1 MAGIEFSHLSPY
13 CIALQ
18 DHPAGPSLRMILQD
32 YPAGPS
38 GGLCDPLI
46 IMHPSHRFCKIYIP
60 YKKLIWVHNCLG
72 YDLIETIYQDQGR
85 SLSSLPT

>member
-1 MAGIEFSHLSPY
+1 MESCAIAGIDFSHLSPY

-38 GGLCDPLI
+38 GGLCGPLI
-46 IMHPSHRFCKIYIP
+46 ILLPGQPPSEGEAAECVEAGGGEGLLH
-60 YKKLIWVHNCLG
+60 
-72 YDLIETIYQDQGR
+72 
-85 SLSSLPT
+85 